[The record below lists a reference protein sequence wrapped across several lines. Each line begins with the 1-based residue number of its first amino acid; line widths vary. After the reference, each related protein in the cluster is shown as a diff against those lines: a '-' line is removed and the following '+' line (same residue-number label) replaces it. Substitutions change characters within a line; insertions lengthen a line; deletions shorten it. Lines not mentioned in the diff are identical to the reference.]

1 MSFIILNLCFQLLA
15 LPVKLSTAESP
26 SHYYYK
32 CTDLFIK
39 EVLQLAADHAKRIKV
54 VCLLFKYWPLSLWRI
69 DEYVFT
75 LRNYYKNVC
84 LLEFL
89 TVWGGR
95 GIAAEKSTGL
105 TKRKLG

>member
-1 MSFIILNLCFQLLA
+1 MSFIILNLCFQLLV

-75 LRNYYKNVC
+75 LRNYYKKCMFIGVSHC
-84 LLEFL
+84 L
-89 TVWGGR
+89 GG
-95 GIAAEKSTGL
+95 
-105 TKRKLG
+105 